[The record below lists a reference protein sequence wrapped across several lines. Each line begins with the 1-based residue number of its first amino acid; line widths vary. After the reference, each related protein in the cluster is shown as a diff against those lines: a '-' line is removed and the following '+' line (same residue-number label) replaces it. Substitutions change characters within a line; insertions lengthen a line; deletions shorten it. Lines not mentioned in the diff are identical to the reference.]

1 MLHSRPS
8 NVRDRKSRVLSAG
21 SRQRKTA
28 FWARFRDRRRLC
40 SGHGFATENCVL
52 GAVSRQKKSRSKHGF
67 ATEKTRSER
76 GFAAEKI
83 RSGRGFAQEKMFW
96 ALYELSNVTWTT
108 EVRFG
113 KSDEVKF
120 YRHFGKSG
128 KSVADTWII
137 PANPRR

>member
-83 RSGRGFAQEKMFW
+83 RSGRGFAPGKKVLGAVGIIKCDMDDGGKVWEILRGKVLQAFW
-96 ALYELSNVTWTT
+96 EIR
-108 EVRFG
+108 E
-113 KSDEVKF
+113 
-120 YRHFGKSG
+120 
-128 KSVADTWII
+128 I
-137 PANPRR
+137 

>member
-21 SRQRKTA
+21 SRQKKTA
-28 FWARFRDRRRLC
+28 FWARFRDRK
-40 SGHGFATENCVL
+40 NCVL

-83 RSGRGFAQEKMFW
+83 RSGRGFAP
-96 ALYELSNVTWTT
+96 
-108 EVRFG
+108 G
-113 KSDEVKF
+113 KKVLGAVGIIKCDMDDG
-120 YRHFGKSG
+120 GK
-128 KSVADTWII
+128 VWEI
-137 PANPRR
+137 RRR